1 MDALEA
7 ARSAASRLCLDMRF
21 MTRAVLSLR
30 IEVAEGEGLPRC
42 DGRTVTFFDGGLVA
56 SCSEEP
62 NSAARDL
69 AHCVMH
75 CILGHGDP
83 GVSPHRSLAED
94 MIVEYILDTLDA
106 PSVSVDGREE
116 RMFVCERM
124 FAKAGAPAPD
134 LLADAVS
141 ETSRWQLGQH
151 MRLFTRDDHG
161 ARGDLDGAFWSDIAL
176 QAMTEVEGFSRSLEG
191 KSDAFLAILRIRNAR
206 RYDYRS
212 FLRKFVSR
220 RTSVRESPDEFDP
233 IYYTYGLQMYGN
245 LPLIDSLEQSD
256 SNRLESFVIAIDT
269 SGSTM
274 AGPVRAFL
282 EEAFDALRQA
292 GVSSGS
298 EVHVVQC
305 DDEVRRVDVVRSEGD
320 LRRLMKGF
328 GLAGG
333 GRTDFRPVFRYI
345 ESVMDEGGLRNLRGM
360 MYFTDGYGTFP
371 SKRPPYDV
379 AFVFCDDSYRE
390 HRVPPWAM
398 SITVRTG
405 DLMEGR
411 ERDGDPVARAHLL
424 PRGPPK
430 SGRGDRMD
438 GRRMTHHLG
447 TRCER
452 NPPSDGEA
460 PICYR

>member
-1 MDALEA
+1 MDGMDM

-30 IEVAEGEGLPRC
+30 IEVAGGEGRPRC
-42 DGRTVTFFDGGLVA
+42 DGRTVTFFEDSLLG
-56 SCSEEP
+56 SCAEEP

-83 GVSPHRSLAED
+83 GASPDRSLAED

-106 PSVSVDGREE
+106 PSVSVEGRGD

-124 FAKAGAPAPD
+124 FARAGAPAPD
-134 LLADAVS
+134 LLAAAVS
-141 ETSRWQLGQH
+141 ETSQWQLGQH
-151 MRLFTRDDHG
+151 RRMFTRDDHS
-161 ARGDLDGAFWSDIAL
+161 ARGGLDEAFWNDIAL
-176 QAMTEVEGFSRSLEG
+176 QAMTEVEGFSRSLDG
-191 KSDAFLAILRIRNAR
+191 RSDAFLAILRIRNAR

-233 IYYTYGLQMYGN
+233 IYYTYGLQVYGN

-256 SNRLESFVIAIDT
+256 QTRLESFVIAVDT

-274 AGPVRAFL
+274 AGPVAAFL
-282 EEAFDALRQA
+282 EEAFDAMRQA
-292 GVSSGS
+292 GVSGGS

-305 DDEVRRVDVVRSEGD
+305 DDSVRRVDVVRSEGD
-320 LRRLMKGF
+320 LRRLMRDF
-328 GLAGG
+328 RLAGG
-333 GRTDFRPVFRYI
+333 GKTDFRPVFDYI
-345 ESVMDEGGLRNLRGM
+345 DSVREEGGLRNLRGM

-371 SKRPPYDV
+371 TRRPPYDV
-379 AFVFCDDSYRE
+379 AFVFCDDMYRE
-390 HRVPPWAM
+390 HPVPPWAM

-405 DLMEGR
+405 DLM
-411 ERDGDPVARAHLL
+411 DG
-424 PRGPPK
+424 RGP
-430 SGRGDRMD
+430 D
-438 GRRMTHHLG
+438 GG
-447 TRCER
+447 
-452 NPPSDGEA
+452 PA
-460 PICYR
+460 V